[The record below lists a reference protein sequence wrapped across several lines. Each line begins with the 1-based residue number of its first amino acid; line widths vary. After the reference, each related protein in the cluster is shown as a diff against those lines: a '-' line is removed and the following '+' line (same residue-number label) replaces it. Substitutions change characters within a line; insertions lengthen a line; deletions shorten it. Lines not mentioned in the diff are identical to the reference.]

1 MWRKILK
8 NFAKFWKLAPDRVA
22 LHPFSAHYYITSS
35 NNDGRKQKH
44 TTHYLQ
50 CFNSDGRR
58 RNETGSPQTDQ
69 SMSNRVRHEGNSNGQ
84 CATRAAMRQGR
95 RSGERRRWLTG
106 RLLLLMQIDGEI
118 WARADPMA
126 PRIAPVLVMARK
138 IWWLAI
144 QEGFWWHLPWISG
157 PASAH
162 RQRLRLR

>member
-1 MWRKILK
+1 MHQSIKPRDLSACRLFIRWNGTKRKVCTYLTY
-8 NFAKFWKLAPDRVA
+8 LLGLLSLPLSLPGRVA

-69 SMSNRVRHEGNSNGQ
+69 SMSNRARHEGNSNGQ
-84 CATRAAMRQGR
+84 RATRAAMRQGR

-118 WARADPMA
+118 
-126 PRIAPVLVMARK
+126 
-138 IWWLAI
+138 
-144 QEGFWWHLPWISG
+144 
-157 PASAH
+157 
-162 RQRLRLR
+162 